1 MKRITAF
8 ILATALAGG
17 TAFAQEPQ
25 DTTEEA
31 TDEAAEY
38 GEDVGEW
45 AEDEATTQT
54 EQDDATMDESQ
65 TPDPTSA
72 ADETATG
79 LSAMTAEELEGKT
92 VITSS
97 GEEVGEIDSIGESES
112 HQARVATI
120 DVGGF
125 LGIAE
130 KKIAIPLA
138 ELEMSSDGNI
148 VTNLTKEAIET
159 EEEFDETGFTEEASD
174 DDTGY

>member
-1 MKRITAF
+1 MKKITAF

-17 TAFAQEPQ
+17 IAFAQEPQ

-45 AEDEATTQT
+45 AEEETTTQT
-54 EQDDATMDESQ
+54 EQDDATMD
-65 TPDPTSA
+65 SA
-72 ADETATG
+72 ADEMATG

-92 VITSS
+92 VITAS
-97 GEEVGEIDSIGESES
+97 GEEVGEIDNVGESES

-125 LGIAE
+125 LGVAE